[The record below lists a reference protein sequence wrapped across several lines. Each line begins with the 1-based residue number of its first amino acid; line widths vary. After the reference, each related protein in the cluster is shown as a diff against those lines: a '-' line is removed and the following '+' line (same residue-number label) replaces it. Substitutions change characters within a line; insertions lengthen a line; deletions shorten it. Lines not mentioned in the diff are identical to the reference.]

1 MKTIDDLLREHPFFE
16 DVDSATVALLAG
28 CATLVHFHPG
38 EALFRE
44 GEPADAFFI
53 LRSGRVSVQ
62 VHNPAGGPI
71 VVDTVEYDEV
81 VGWSWLVP
89 PHRWTSDAVAV
100 APTDAIRFDAG
111 CLRAKCA
118 DDPAVG
124 YTLVRKIT
132 QVMAHRLASA
142 HHRLLDLYGGGR
154 P

>member
-1 MKTIDDLLREHPFFE
+1 MNRLLPCL
-16 DVDSATVALLAG
+16 VAASLLAG

-81 VGWSWLVP
+81 VGWCTAQYIST
-89 PHRWTSDAVAV
+89 R
-100 APTDAIRFDAG
+100 
-111 CLRAKCA
+111 
-118 DDPAVG
+118 
-124 YTLVRKIT
+124 
-132 QVMAHRLASA
+132 RL
-142 HHRLLDLYGGGR
+142 
-154 P
+154 